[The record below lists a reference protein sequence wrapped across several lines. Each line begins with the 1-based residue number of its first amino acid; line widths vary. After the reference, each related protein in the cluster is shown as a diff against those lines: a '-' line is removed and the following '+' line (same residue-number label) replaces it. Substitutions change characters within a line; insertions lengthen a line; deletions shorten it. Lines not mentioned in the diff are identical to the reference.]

1 MAKLTMKELIVS
13 VILIVVGVTLIPVL
27 NGAIVAANITDATLA
42 LAISLIPLIFVF
54 VLVLAMV
61 DVI

>member
-1 MAKLTMKELIVS
+1 MAKLTMKDLIVS
-13 VILIVVGVTLIPVL
+13 VILIVIGVTLIPVL
-27 NGAIVAANITDATLA
+27 TGAIVAANVTDATLA
-42 LAISLIPLIFVF
+42 LALSLIPLIFIF

>member
-27 NGAIVAANITDATLA
+27 NGAIVAANVTDATLA
-42 LAISLIPLIFVF
+42 LALSLIPLIFVF

>member
-1 MAKLTMKELIVS
+1 MAKLSMKDLIV
-13 VILIVVGVTLIPVL
+13 VAILIVVGITLIPVI
-27 NGAIVAANITDATLA
+27 NGAIVAANITEPTLA